1 MMDKDILK
9 IYLWATLNC
18 IQNNFFQEES
28 GRGGMSRQL
37 DKVWPTSEEM
47 WESGGQLWVNTNNT
61 SFNIWLR
68 FQKTI
73 VQSPSQ
79 CSATRYKK
87 LMWLEPLHCS
97 ATRPD
102 PYWGRYGG
110 WWRGRWRGHRPSQT
124 PLSPLELHLPQFHH
138 DGGNWYKH
146 QKLYISVSVKCNYGT
161 GCKKMPPG
169 GLNHYQISDCY
180 CIYDTWK
187 CLFCHS
193 WTWFQ

>member
-1 MMDKDILK
+1 MDKDIVLK
-9 IYLWATLNC
+9 IYLWAILNC
-18 IQNNFFQEES
+18 IQNIFFQEES

-37 DKVWPTSEEM
+37 HMVWPTSWEK
-47 WESGGQLWVNTNNT
+47 WESGGQLWVKTNNT

-87 LMWLEPLHCS
+87 VWAWCGWSLYSVASTLLSHPPWSLLGQVWWVVERPVVE
-97 ATRPD
+97 ATALLK
-102 PYWGRYGG
+102 
-110 WWRGRWRGHRPSQT
+110 

-161 GCKKMPPG
+161 GCKKFP
-169 GLNHYQISDCY
+169 LEVWI
-180 CIYDTWK
+180 IK
-187 CLFCHS
+187 CLFCNS

>member
-1 MMDKDILK
+1 
-9 IYLWATLNC
+9 
-18 IQNNFFQEES
+18 
-28 GRGGMSRQL
+28 MSRQL
-37 DKVWPTSEEM
+37 HMVWPTSCEK

-124 PLSPLELHLPQFHH
+124 TLSPLELHLPQFHH
-138 DGGNWYKH
+138 DDGNWYKH
-146 QKLYISVSVKCNYGT
+146 QKLCISFSVNCNYGT
-161 GCKKMPPG
+161 GCKNSPLRFESSSVFFVTVELDFNKEILSLLSQI
-169 GLNHYQISDCY
+169 LNLDSFLMFESDFY
-180 CIYDTWK
+180 
-187 CLFCHS
+187 F
-193 WTWFQ
+193 